1 MTTETY
7 LTITMAT
14 LLIVVLICVKNTI
27 TIEKLRR
34 ENYMLRV
41 IASVQQLEL
50 KKFEKIDDNTT
61 TENLQ
66 CDSLTRQVSEKEVS

>member
-7 LTITMAT
+7 LIITMMA
-14 LLIVVLICVKNTI
+14 LLMVVLICIKNII

-66 CDSLTRQVSEKEVS
+66 CDSLTHQASEKEIS

>member
-7 LTITMAT
+7 LIVTMVT
-14 LLIVVLICVKNTI
+14 LLIVVLICVKTII
-27 TIEKLRR
+27 TIENLRR

-66 CDSLTRQVSEKEVS
+66 CDSLTHQVSEKEVS